1 MHYAALNLAFHSIYT
16 IFASNMRRIYTLL
29 ISFLC
34 VCTSMAQPR
43 LVCENARQKV
53 GEIIFMTPKTVKFE
67 FRNGGSDPLVI
78 TEVHPSCGC
87 ISVKYT
93 EGAIAAG
100 QTGIIEATYDARML
114 GTFYRE
120 LAVYTNEQEAP
131 TYLAFEGRVV
141 ERLLD
146 YDGDFPID
154 LGNVRLS
161 SNYVEFDDVN
171 RGDKPVVELQVANL
185 EHGTYEPQLMHLP
198 QYLSAEYLP
207 PVVQSGRIGR
217 IRLTLDSER
226 LMMDGL
232 NQTSIY
238 LARYMGDKISDQ
250 NEIVV
255 SAILLPAFRDLTKEG
270 LEKAPHIVVMDGT
283 EMVED
288 VAQLPMNGKKK
299 VTKVF
304 NVTNVGEETL
314 SVSAVQVFNRA
325 LTVSLSDRNI
335 APHQTAKLKITVDA
349 KQLAKA
355 KNGPRLLIISNDPR
369 HAKTLLDLNVE

>member
-1 MHYAALNLAFHSIYT
+1 M
-16 IFASNMRRIYTLL
+16 
-29 ISFLC
+29 
-34 VCTSMAQPR
+34 SMAQPR

-154 LGNVRLS
+154 LGSVRLS

>member
-1 MHYAALNLAFHSIYT
+1 MALAAQTAFS
-16 IFASNMRRIYTLL
+16 
-29 ISFLC
+29 
-34 VCTSMAQPR
+34 QPQF
-43 LVCENARQKV
+43 VTETPHQKV
-53 GEIIFMTPKTVKFE
+53 GEMIFQTPKTVTFA
-67 FRNGGSDPLVI
+67 FRNGGTEPLVI

-87 ISVKYT
+87 ISVKWP
-93 EGAIAAG
+93 EHAIAAG
-100 QTGIIEATYDARML
+100 QSGTIEATYDAGQM
-114 GTFYRE
+114 GTFHRE
-120 LAVYTNEQEAP
+120 LAVYTNEGEAP
-131 TYLAFEGRVV
+131 TYLTFEGRVV

-154 LGNVRLS
+154 LGSVRLS

-171 RGDKPVVELQVANL
+171 KGDHPVAELLVANL
-185 EHGTYEPQLMHLP
+185 EHGAYEPQLMHLP
-198 QYLSAEYLP
+198 SYLSAEYLP
-207 PVVQSGRIGR
+207 TVVQGGRVGR

-238 LARYMGDKISDQ
+238 LARYMGDKISEK

-270 LEKAPHIVVMDGT
+270 LERAPHIVMMDGQD
-283 EMVED
+283 MVED
-288 VAQLPMNGKKK
+288 QLSLPMNGKKK

-304 NVTNVGEETL
+304 NVTNIGEETL

-335 APHQTAKLKITVDA
+335 EPHATAKLKITVDA

>member
-1 MHYAALNLAFHSIYT
+1 M
-16 IFASNMRRIYTLL
+16 
-29 ISFLC
+29 
-34 VCTSMAQPR
+34 
-43 LVCENARQKV
+43 
-53 GEIIFMTPKTVKFE
+53 
-67 FRNGGSDPLVI
+67 
-78 TEVHPSCGC
+78 
-87 ISVKYT
+87 
-93 EGAIAAG
+93 
-100 QTGIIEATYDARML
+100 
-114 GTFYRE
+114 
-120 LAVYTNEQEAP
+120 
-131 TYLAFEGRVV
+131 
-141 ERLLD
+141 
-146 YDGDFPID
+146 
-154 LGNVRLS
+154 
-161 SNYVEFDDVN
+161 
-171 RGDKPVVELQVANL
+171 
-185 EHGTYEPQLMHLP
+185 
-198 QYLSAEYLP
+198 
-207 PVVQSGRIGR
+207 VQSGRIGR

-255 SAILLPAFRDLTKEG
+255 SAILLPAFHDLTKEG